1 MIARRLSPVIAA
13 ITISVV
19 WTGGPA
25 GAQVRDLSSVRTLA
39 VAPFADDDPTTRPL
53 ADRGAARLSD
63 LLRGGRFQIIDSG
76 RVAVEMGRAGL
87 TAPSLISPT
96 QTILLG
102 TRLGADAVLTGRIVQ
117 IIQDSAADP
126 PADGGALSI
135 EGRATIDVRVLDVG
149 SRLILL
155 QEEFRC
161 TVPGLVAEAVECVVR
176 DVATRLRQTRN

>member
-1 MIARRLSPVIAA
+1 MIARRLLPVIAA
-13 ITISVV
+13 LTISVV
-19 WTGGPA
+19 WTGSPA

-63 LLRGGRFQIIDSG
+63 LLGGSRFQIIDSA
-76 RVAVEMGRAGL
+76 RVAIEMGRMGL
-87 TAPSLISPT
+87 TAASLVSPT

-117 IIQDSAADP
+117 IVQDSATDP
-126 PADGGALSI
+126 PGEGGTSI
-135 EGRATIDVRVLDVG
+135 EGRAAIDIRVLDVR

-161 TVPGLVAEAVECVVR
+161 TVPALVAEAVECVAR
-176 DVATRLRQTRN
+176 DVAARLRQARN